1 MNSRTRGLFL
11 DLGSGGKAVCLQE
24 GLPTWGRQEGE
35 AGRHTDRETAEG
47 QISGGTAP
55 VLLASGFAEMP
66 SYVSG
71 CGRVPVATRD
81 MNTFFYGAKK
91 LNSGC

>member
-91 LNSGC
+91 LNSG